1 MNQPT
6 NRPIHPNRLSC
17 SFHASLWR
25 TRHVWLTAGSEDCML
40 HHMLFVFAG
49 LPYDLGVY
57 WQQYPWVLGETLC
70 KLRALGSEM

>member
-1 MNQPT
+1 MQRVIILLEMNK
-6 NRPIHPNRLSC
+6 I
-17 SFHASLWR
+17 
-25 TRHVWLTAGSEDCML
+25 V
-40 HHMLFVFAG
+40 LFVAG

>member
-1 MNQPT
+1 VYNYTNWEKYVIPT
-6 NRPIHPNRLSC
+6 FEQVMQSVIIVLGMIKI
-17 SFHASLWR
+17 
-25 TRHVWLTAGSEDCML
+25 V
-40 HHMLFVFAG
+40 LFVAG